1 VHFGIDN
8 RFAASLERFE
18 ALIEDPELYPRMQRA
33 LPGMAAIEV
42 LSWQEVD
49 GVLTRKVRYTPR
61 AEDKIPAFGRAVIT
75 PEMLIWTEESA
86 FDRRA
91 HRIDYRIEP
100 NIPAKWRDR
109 FASRGFFTFAEHHG
123 EVARRI
129 EGEVTV
135 RVPLL
140 GGIVERMIIKE
151 LKHSFAAEAA
161 ELTAWLAERA

>member
-1 VHFGIDN
+1 VRFGIDD
-8 RFAASLERFE
+8 RFAATLTRFE
-18 ALIEDPELYPRMQRA
+18 ALIEAPELYPRMQRA

-42 LSWQEVD
+42 LSWSEAD
-49 GVLTRKVRYTPR
+49 GVLTRRVRYTPR
-61 AEDKIPAFGRAVIT
+61 AEDKIPSFGRGVIT

-100 NIPAKWRDR
+100 NIPVKWRDR
-109 FASRGFFTFAEHHG
+109 FASHGHFTFAESAG
-123 EVARRI
+123 QVARRI

-140 GGIVERMIIKE
+140 GGIVERMIIRE
-151 LKHSFAAEAA
+151 LRQSFRAEAA
-161 ELTAWLAERA
+161 ELTAWLAEP